1 MAPERDGMG
10 SGRDTGSA
18 RAGAAGTVPR
28 ATGAVGHTWATDHQS
43 PITTVPKAPWPRRD
57 TGRYGGG
64 PRRVLSA
71 MGKRRTW
78 PTWATDGPLKKRQV
92 GHRKAKSA
100 LAKRCFRHKIDK
112 NPRKPF
118 QGIRGGVTPV
128 ASRPSWSAQPTAL
141 DPPGPP
147 LPSVGAL
154 TARPGVVLP
163 TGSTRPPVR
172 LPSLRSGAL
181 CADALRGVLLRG
193 LRPRF
198 HPRTR
203 IDRPGKIR

>member
-1 MAPERDGMG
+1 MPHI
-10 SGRDTGSA
+10 
-18 RAGAAGTVPR
+18 TVKM
-28 ATGAVGHTWATDHQS
+28 S
-43 PITTVPKAPWPRRD
+43 WPRRD

-78 PTWATDGPLKKRQV
+78 PTWPTDGPLKKRQV
-92 GHRKAKSA
+92 GHRKAMSA

-118 QGIRGGVTPV
+118 QGIRG
-128 ASRPSWSAQPTAL
+128 ASRRSLRARRGRHSRQPWTLRVHPSLRS
-141 DPPGPP
+141 GP
-147 LPSVGAL
+147 L

-198 HPRTR
+198 HPRIR

>member
-1 MAPERDGMG
+1 MPHI
-10 SGRDTGSA
+10 
-18 RAGAAGTVPR
+18 TVKMS
-28 ATGAVGHTWATDHQS
+28 WA
-43 PITTVPKAPWPRRD
+43 RRD

-78 PTWATDGPLKKRQV
+78 PTWPTNGPLKKRQV
-92 GHRKAKSA
+92 GHRKAMNA

-112 NPRKPF
+112 KPRKPF

-147 LPSVGAL
+147 LPSVGA
-154 TARPGVVLP
+154 PYCGHGCP
-163 TGSTRPPVR
+163 TWLPPVVPPMS
-172 LPSLRSGAL
+172 LPSLRSGAHS
-181 CADALRGVLLRG
+181 ADALRRPSTRPPAAPTPCPHRTKKRG
-193 LRPRF
+193 PAAAG
-198 HPRTR
+198 PPTWRTW
-203 IDRPGKIR
+203 